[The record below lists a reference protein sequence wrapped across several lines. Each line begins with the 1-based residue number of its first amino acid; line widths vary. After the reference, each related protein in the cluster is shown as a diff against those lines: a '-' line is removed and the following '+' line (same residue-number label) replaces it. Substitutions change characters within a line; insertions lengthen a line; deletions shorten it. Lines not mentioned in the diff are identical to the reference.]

1 MLCCLAFNISLSST
15 VAGGRMS
22 PTVIVMAT
30 EKFTVILYDKS
41 GQQTIP
47 FLIISLFKTL
57 LVLVTG
63 KKQVILNH

>member
-1 MLCCLAFNISLSST
+1 
-15 VAGGRMS
+15 MS
-22 PTVIVMAT
+22 PTVTVMAT

-47 FLIISLFKTL
+47 FLIISLFKSL